1 MTQDRGATEQVAF
14 WSWPLRDW
22 DVMWKPS
29 TWLRKPP
36 TPHKAHL
43 FHLLAIVGLA
53 SYANVI
59 ANKVLSDV
67 WHIPFNLGVLAVAL
81 FIGRR
86 AGTSWTSM
94 GLRGDRVR
102 RGTRVGLLVMGVIA
116 VGVVLAIAIPSTRE
130 IFKDDRVIE
139 HSLWWALAQALI
151 RIPIA
156 TAFYEEVLFRGIV
169 FGMLVRRNSPLI
181 AALWTSLLFGFWH
194 ILPTIDTLK
203 VNPAG
208 DLFSGIA
215 GFVIAIVGA
224 VGGTMLA
231 GLAFLWIRL
240 YANSTAASILAHIGT
255 NSLAMLGAV
264 FVVHVL

>member
-1 MTQDRGATEQVAF
+1 M
-14 WSWPLRDW
+14 
-22 DVMWKPS
+22 
-29 TWLRKPP
+29 
-36 TPHKAHL
+36 
-43 FHLLAIVGLA
+43 
-53 SYANVI
+53 
-59 ANKVLSDV
+59 LSDV

-102 RGTRVGLLVMGVIA
+102 RGIRVGLVVMAVIA
-116 VGVVLAIAIPSTRE
+116 VGIVVAIAIPTTRE

-139 HSLWWALAQALI
+139 HTLWWSLAQAFI

-156 TAFYEEVLFRGIV
+156 TALYEEVLFRGIV
-169 FGMLVRRNSPLI
+169 FGMLVRRNSPLV

-194 ILPTIDTLK
+194 ILPTIDTLEL
-203 VNPAG
+203 NPAG

-215 GFVIAIVGA
+215 GVIIAVIGA

-231 GLAFLWIRL
+231 GLGFLWIRL
-240 YANSTAASILAHIGT
+240 YANSTVAPVLAHIGT

-264 FVVHVL
+264 FVVHVM